1 MTHTQATK
9 QLIDM
14 GCIFLSIVALDRE
27 TILPKQQNNLRSAAE
42 IKKQADKINIFLKT
56 APAGTYIIQGRTS
69 PNSKPIDMSINIGNV
84 AQADGNNAQLAQP
97 MADHAANNVLSYDN
111 ALALQNTIA
120 ELKAENS
127 TLKTENTRLL
137 DLVQDYEADITAMEE
152 AEPQQM
158 ADSPAMTAL
167 ATIAPL
173 APAVIDQL
181 FKAQRDRLDF
191 EKMKFYEEMKAKE
204 AQKQSQY
211 QANGNS
217 EYGSF

>member
-14 GCIFLSIVALDRE
+14 GCIFLSIVAQDKQK
-27 TILPKQQNNLRSAAE
+27 ILPQQQNNLRSAAE

-56 APAGTYIIQGRTS
+56 APAGSYIIQGRTA
-69 PNSKPIDMSINIGNV
+69 PNSKPVDMQINIGNV
-84 AQADGNNAQLAQP
+84 AQSDGNNAQPAQP
-97 MADHAANNVLSYDN
+97 MADHAVNNVLSYDN

-127 TLKTENTRLL
+127 TLKIENTRLL
-137 DLVQDYEADITAMEE
+137 DLVQEYEEDISAMEE

-158 ADSPAMTAL
+158 AESPAMSAIG
-167 ATIAPL
+167 AVAPII
-173 APAVIDQL
+173 PGMIDHY
-181 FKAQRDRLDF
+181 FKAQKERLEF

-204 AQKQSQY
+204 SQRQGQY
-211 QANGNS
+211 QSNGNG
-217 EYGSF
+217 EYGSL